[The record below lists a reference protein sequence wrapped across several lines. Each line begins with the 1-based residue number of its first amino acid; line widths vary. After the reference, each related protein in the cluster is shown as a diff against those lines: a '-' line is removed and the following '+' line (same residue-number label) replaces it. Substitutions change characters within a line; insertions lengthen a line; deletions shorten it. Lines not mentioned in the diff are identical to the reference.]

1 MTYPLELQQLRVF
14 YRTRDGEVAALRNVS
29 LSINAGEI
37 VGLVGESGSG
47 KSTLGLAV
55 MRLLKPSAARVT
67 GSVHVGGQDLYSL
80 TDDALRLTRWR
91 HIAMVFQS
99 SMNALNP
106 VLSVESHFRDTFLAH
121 DPTMRKSAI
130 QTKTAELLELVRL
143 NPAVAHNYPHELSG
157 GMRQRVVIA
166 LALALNPSVLIL
178 DEPTT
183 ALDVVVQR
191 AILDQIRHIQQQRRL
206 AVLFI
211 THDFMLV
218 SSLADR
224 IAVLYAGEL
233 MEVTA
238 EVTGDTALHHPYT
251 KGLMR
256 AAPRLLGTRVTI
268 ESIPGEPPDMRT
280 LPPGCPFYD
289 RCSQRLPRCQKTP
302 LPPRT
307 GETFIRCHLV
317 DDSITVHHDI
327 GGDPS

>member
-256 AAPRLLGTRVTI
+256 AA
-268 ESIPGEPPDMRT
+268 
-280 LPPGCPFYD
+280 
-289 RCSQRLPRCQKTP
+289 
-302 LPPRT
+302 
-307 GETFIRCHLV
+307 
-317 DDSITVHHDI
+317 
-327 GGDPS
+327 